1 MNLPLGKTP
10 LEKSNTVLKTQ
21 FLNNINKKPENVYF
35 REDMMKNS
43 AAFCIK
49 STDPKLS
56 VLYFFAFAGN
66 FLIRYSDI

>member
-56 VLYFFAFAGN
+56 ELYFFCIFAFFIAI
-66 FLIRYSDI
+66 F